1 MAAQLQ
7 ALPMATLGGKAIFAF
22 LRWLRTHRGAIAMAG
37 LLAFAAPATYF
48 ASTYLVSLRDPT
60 GWVVL
65 TGALWLLAYA
75 IELWC
80 LLLVFGYVSLR
91 TGPAGRLGRFTW
103 HLLCACAAVA
113 CVELLTRGRVRF
125 FVEMGTNPSEL
136 ILHLYTFSYS
146 FVVALLYFSH
156 LRSGQAHE
164 AAAARLAAAQAAQR
178 DARRRLVGSRLQAL
192 QARIDPRMLFDLL
205 DKLRRG
211 YETDPASA
219 ESLLD
224 ELVAFLRAALPR
236 LRSAS
241 SSLARE
247 AQLAQ
252 AYARLRA
259 LAGESEVTLAL
270 AISADAL
277 HARFPPGVLLPLLD
291 NALRSRAGP
300 CRIGVTCQAR
310 QCRLVLELPAMPSP
324 DTLERVRTLLSDL
337 YADAA
342 ELAAG
347 AASGGSGAV
356 EIVVILPYELA

>member
-1 MAAQLQ
+1 M
-7 ALPMATLGGKAIFAF
+7 
-22 LRWLRTHRGAIAMAG
+22 
-37 LLAFAAPATYF
+37 
-48 ASTYLVSLRDPT
+48 SLRDPT

-80 LLLVFGYVSLR
+80 LLFVFGYVSLR

-146 FVVALLYFSH
+146 LVVALLYFSH
-156 LRSGQAHE
+156 LRSGQAQE

-205 DKLRRG
+205 DKVRRG
-211 YETDPASA
+211 YEIDPARA
-219 ESLLD
+219 ERLLD

-236 LRSAS
+236 LRSPS

-247 AQLAQ
+247 AQLGQ

-259 LAGESEVTLAL
+259 CRRIRSDVGAGHIGRRAARAL
-270 AISADAL
+270 SPRRAAA
-277 HARFPPGVLLPLLD
+277 ATG

-300 CRIGVTCQAR
+300 CRIGVTRQAR

-324 DTLERVRTLLSDL
+324 DTLSACAHCSPTCTRTLPSWLRGPP
-337 YADAA
+337 AA
-342 ELAAG
+342 VPVQ
-347 AASGGSGAV
+347 SKSS
-356 EIVVILPYELA
+356 